1 MDMKTVLITGSS
13 RGIGLETVLAFG
25 REGYQVFA
33 TLRNPER
40 ATGLK
45 QIIEEESLSVSIHA
59 MDVNSDESVRSCI
72 REIIQKFG
80 TIDVLVNNA
89 GLGIN
94 GSIEELPMSEFKA
107 VMETNY
113 FGVIR
118 CIKSVLPEMRKK
130 KSGCIINV
138 SSVSGRLASSPL
150 GPYSASKFALEAMSE
165 ALAQEVKP
173 FNIRVRIVQPGIIDT
188 DMAHEISEEDN
199 SIYPN
204 SKRMADLFTASLQ
217 NPTSSTIVADKIL
230 EAANSNNWKLRHPV
244 GPDAIPFIDW
254 RFSMSDE
261 EWVNWNSVSDEEW
274 YNAVERDF
282 GLNARR
288 VRLTS

>member
-1 MDMKTVLITGSS
+1 MKTVLITGSS
-13 RGIGLETVLAFG
+13 RGIGLETALAFG

-45 QIIEEESLSVSIHA
+45 QIIKDESLPISIHA

-173 FNIRVRIVQPGIIDT
+173 FNIRVRIIQPGIIDT
-188 DMAHEISEEDN
+188 DMAHEISEEEN
-199 SIYPN
+199 SIYPS

-230 EAANSNNWKLRHPV
+230 EAADSNNWKLRHPV

-288 VRLTS
+288 V